1 MPKKN
6 CNFAL
11 YNRKIEE
18 DMAKYNILRFFIL
31 ILLCVSGCL
40 SAFADDQFVLV
51 IDPGH
56 GGKDSGAVG
65 KKGKEKNIN
74 LAVSKYVGDYIAAK
88 HPDIKIVF
96 TRKTDVF
103 IGLDDRAN
111 IANKANAN
119 LFISIHTN
127 SVANKSS
134 VSGAEVYT
142 FGISRTAENLEAAK
156 RENAVIMLEDNY
168 EQKYEGFDPNS
179 DESYI
184 IFEFMQNKFV
194 EQSIDFASLVQ
205 NELVKTAGRKDRG
218 VRQAAYLVLRKST
231 MPRILVELDF
241 ISNAAAEEYLLS
253 EAGQKK
259 LARAISNAFSE
270 YKKNFDKK
278 NNSAETAPK
287 QDSVKQQPTDSETTQ
302 PAATSGRVYKVQII
316 ASAKKLTKKE
326 LNGYDADYYYE
337 NKLYKYTVGESSDW
351 NEINELQKKVTK
363 DFKTAFIVTFE
374 NGKKVPNP
382 K

>member
-1 MPKKN
+1 
-6 CNFAL
+6 
-11 YNRKIEE
+11 
-18 DMAKYNILRFFIL
+18 MAKYNILRFFIL

-40 SAFADDQFVLV
+40 SAFADDKFVLV